1 MLGDV
6 EWSWRSQRRGCGI
19 DGDGSRALVS
29 PRIKRNCGAR
39 VASTTARGERREV
52 DDVMAHAL
60 FGSSRFWFFFYS
72 QEKNISRINFCW
84 KKQRKTTQA
93 LLQCRGKG
101 MEVKDGSWE
110 RPR

>member
-60 FGSSRFWFFFYS
+60 FGSVWFSSVLRDSVFFLFTG
-72 QEKNISRINFCW
+72 EKY
-84 KKQRKTTQA
+84 KP
-93 LLQCRGKG
+93 
-101 MEVKDGSWE
+101 D
-110 RPR
+110 